1 MITFRF
7 RPVKALEAVRWML
20 RTAKSDPA
28 DPADRLDVTTILKT
42 CYFADKR
49 AINEIGRPVFGA
61 RYMALE
67 LGPVPVEIAEMLK
80 CDPVWLAEMA
90 GDGVADYPWETGG
103 CRVFLRPGHDGHGDC
118 DSIAPIDMPLIEEE
132 FARCRAMVFTQ
143 RTRETHATD
152 WMMGFERP
160 SRFMDWEDM
169 ISETHPDRDGMIAD
183 LRENAPYFAL

>member
-1 MITFRF
+1 
-7 RPVKALEAVRWML
+7 
-20 RTAKSDPA
+20 
-28 DPADRLDVTTILKT
+28 
-42 CYFADKR
+42 
-49 AINEIGRPVFGA
+49 
-61 RYMALE
+61 
-67 LGPVPVEIAEMLK
+67 
-80 CDPVWLAEMA
+80 
-90 GDGVADYPWETGG
+90 
-103 CRVFLRPGHDGHGDC
+103 
-118 DSIAPIDMPLIEEE
+118 MPLIEEE